1 MIRRSATRFRIAA
14 VVFVAM
20 LANPILG
27 DDPIAVSSKIFP
39 ESFVLGEMLALLLEH
54 EGFEV
59 ERRLGLGGTMINY
72 DALIAG
78 EVDVY
83 AEYTGTISRVILAK
97 DRELT
102 LSEINRELSAFELEL
117 LEPFGFN
124 NTYALAVPEEIAA
137 ERNLTK
143 VSQLIHHRDLR
154 YAFSHEFVPRADGWK
169 GLQSVYGFDWV
180 PGSMTHELAYEA
192 IAQRKIDVT
201 DAYTTDGKL
210 SQFNLRVLEDDREFF
225 PKYFAAPLIRK
236 DLPAR
241 ARLVLNQLADTI
253 DDQEMV
259 RLNEAMLADGA
270 ERTAVA
276 ASHLLSLG
284 IDVRNA
290 ASSTQPQADG
300 WFGIN
305 LSFDVPTWV
314 EKLWINTTRH
324 LYLAGIALLFA
335 TATALVVS
343 FLVFRVDWLS
353 RLVVYIS
360 GLLQTIPSIALL
372 ALMIPLLGI
381 GVVPAIVALFL
392 YSLLPIVRNT
402 TTALVS
408 VDPLLLRVAEAMGLT
423 TRQRLRFVYVPL
435 AMPAIMAGVRT
446 SSVICIGTATLASII
461 GAGGLGDPIFEG
473 IALNDMQ
480 LILHGAIPAAVLALL
495 VEFFFE
501 GIERVVVP
509 KHLTALDQQSGP
521 NA

>member
-1 MIRRSATRFRIAA
+1 MIRGLATRFRIAA
-14 VVFVAM
+14 IALAAVF
-20 LANPILG
+20 ANPVLG
-27 DDPIAVSSKIFP
+27 DERIAVSSKIFP

-59 ERRLGLGGTMINY
+59 ERRLGLGPTMINY
-72 DALIAG
+72 NALVAG

-83 AEYTGTISRVILAK
+83 AEYTGTISRVILEE

-102 LSEINRELSAFELEL
+102 LSEINRELSGVELEL

-143 VSQLIHHRDLR
+143 VSQLINHRDLR
-154 YAFSHEFVPRADGWK
+154 YAFSHEFVPRPDGWK

-225 PKYFAAPLIRK
+225 PKYFAAPLIRR
-236 DLPAR
+236 DLPER
-241 ARLVLNQLADTI
+241 ARLALNQLADTI
-253 DDQEMV
+253 DDQTMI

-270 ERTAVA
+270 DRSAVA
-276 ASHLLSLG
+276 AAHLRSLG
-284 IDVRNA
+284 IDVQLSSSSRN
-290 ASSTQPQADG
+290 G
-300 WFGIN
+300 WFGLN
-305 LSFDVPTWV
+305 FSFTVPTWV

-343 FLVFRVDWLS
+343 FLVFRIDWLS
-353 RLVVYIS
+353 RIVVYIS

-480 LILHGAIPAAVLALL
+480 LILHGAIPAAVLALV
-495 VEFFFE
+495 VEFIFE